1 MKDFLSKALELV
13 GCLERVKVDT
23 ALADSIKT
31 EMKEGL
37 PDGCHVFGDVVVDI
51 RTQVSTRLNKE
62 ALCEFFNCKVE
73 DLEQFM
79 VTTECRLLSAKRAVS
94 KKSA

>member
-1 MKDFLSKALELV
+1 MTDFLSKALELV
-13 GCLERVKVDT
+13 GCLERVKADT
-23 ALADSIKT
+23 AKADSIKV
-31 EMKEGL
+31 EMKDAL

-51 RTQVSTRLNKE
+51 RSQTSTRLDKE

-73 DLEQFM
+73 DLERFM
-79 VTTECRLLSAKRAVS
+79 VVTNSRQLSVKRAIS